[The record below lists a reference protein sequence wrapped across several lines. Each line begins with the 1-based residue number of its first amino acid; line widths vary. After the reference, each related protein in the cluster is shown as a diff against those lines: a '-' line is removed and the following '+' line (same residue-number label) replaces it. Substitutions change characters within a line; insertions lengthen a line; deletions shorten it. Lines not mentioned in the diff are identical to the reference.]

1 MQIDKPIL
9 ILGGGNMGGALA
21 RCWHAARIAK
31 VEVVETDAARRA
43 ALTAEGITCHADLAQ
58 APQDCAALILAIKPQ
73 QFAPMQAQ
81 LAQAARDTLLISIM
95 AGIPLASLQQ
105 VSPRAVRVM
114 PNLPAMIGESMS
126 VACAPA
132 LDAPHRALVTLLF
145 EAVGKIAWVEEE
157 AQLHA
162 VTAISG
168 SGPGYV
174 FAFMEA
180 LEAAAA
186 KLNLTPE
193 LARTLVL
200 QTLRGAALLADQS
213 PESATTLRQNVT
225 SPGGT
230 TQAAL
235 TVFSEKNLTSLVEEA
250 TAAAARRSRELAE
263 K

>member
-1 MQIDKPIL
+1 MKHPIL

-21 RCWHAARIAK
+21 RCWQAARIAP
-31 VEVVETDAARRA
+31 VVVVEQDAARRA
-43 ALTAEGITCHADLAQ
+43 VLAAEGITCHAALED
-58 APQDCAALILAIKPQ
+58 APRACAALVLAIKPQ
-73 QFAPMQAQ
+73 QFVPMQQ
-81 LAQAARDTLLISIM
+81 MLTQWVGKETLLVSIM
-95 AGIPLASLQQ
+95 AGIPLADLQQ
-105 VSPRAVRVM
+105 VAAQAVRVM
-114 PNLPAMIGESMS
+114 PNLPALIGESMS
-126 VACAPA
+126 VAYASA
-132 LDAPHRALVTLLF
+132 LQERQHAFVTLLF

-180 LEAAAA
+180 LEAAAMHLGLA
-186 KLNLTPE
+186 PE
-193 LARTLVL
+193 LARMLVA

-213 PESATTLRQNVT
+213 SDNTATLRRNVT

-235 TVFSEKNLTSLVEEA
+235 AVFSEKHLARLVEEA
-250 TAAAARRSRELAE
+250 TVAAARRSQELAE